1 MLSDLDLLNLVCNR
15 LEQSNIHYMLT
26 GSFASNFYAVP
37 RMTRDID
44 IVLEILKPDMDKF
57 ICVFQSQPPRP
68 EGRGLKE
75 PGCSD

>member
-75 PGCSD
+75 PG